1 MSYLMENRDE
11 YLRLEI
17 KTDPDVVKRQA
28 AWAGI
33 VPGMRV
39 LDVGCGSGITTA
51 ALADLVGENGH
62 VTGLDFSEERLQI
75 ARERYGSERVNFI
88 CHDIRAPFRSNRPF
102 DAIWARFILEY
113 FRKEQR
119 EVVANSM
126 ASLRVGGIVCLADLD
141 NNSLGHYGHN
151 ERLQNTMIDIVG
163 RLERECNFDP
173 YSGRRLFGHL
183 KNLGFVNVRCMV
195 EAHHLIYGQLSERD
209 AYNWVR
215 KVELTAKQ
223 SGCQFEE
230 YAGDEFSCFPSRYE
244 AFLAEFKEY
253 FMSPN
258 RFCYTPLIICRGEK
272 TLHVVE

>member
-1 MSYLMENRDE
+1 MAYLMENEDE

-33 VPGMRV
+33 GPGMRV

-62 VTGLDFSEERLQI
+62 VTGLDFSEDRLQI
-75 ARERYGSERVNFI
+75 ARQRYGSERVSFV
-88 CHDIRAPFRSNRPF
+88 CHDIRKPFHSRRPF

-113 FRKEQR
+113 FRKEQC
-119 EVVANSM
+119 EIVANST
-126 ASLRVGGIVCLADLD
+126 ASLRAGGIACLVDSD

-151 ERLQNTMIDIVG
+151 QRLENTMVDMMS
-163 RLERECNFDP
+163 RLERDFNFDP
-173 YSGRRLFGHL
+173 YAGRRLYGHL
-183 KNLGFVNVRCMV
+183 KALGFVNVRCML
-195 EAHHLIYGQLSERD
+195 EAHHLIYGKLTEKD

-215 KVELTAKQ
+215 KVELTAEQ

-230 YAGDEFSCFPSRYE
+230 YAGEEFAHFPSRYE

-253 FMSPN
+253 FASPH

-272 TLHVVE
+272 TLRAL